1 MKYRVRIATFT
12 NLSFDIVPSTR
23 ESHNEDASV
32 RKRANPLVEPT
43 VCVSPLVC
51 RSCFAN
57 PIYETT
63 DYQQQRYMV
72 LTWSKERDHIFEVI
86 WSGRSGQTRILDV

>member
-1 MKYRVRIATFT
+1 MRT
-12 NLSFDIVPSTR
+12 
-23 ESHNEDASV
+23 V

-86 WSGRSGQTRILDV
+86 WSGRSGQTRFLDV